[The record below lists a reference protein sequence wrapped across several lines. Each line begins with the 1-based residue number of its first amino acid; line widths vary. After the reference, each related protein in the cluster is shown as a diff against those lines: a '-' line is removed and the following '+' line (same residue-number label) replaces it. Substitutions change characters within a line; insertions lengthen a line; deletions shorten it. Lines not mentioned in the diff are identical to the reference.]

1 MVKDFDA
8 HLHKYL
14 RPSSKIPDFKT
25 FPEHRPWPVLYWEMI
40 QYDKKYLSYMLH
52 NLKIAAE
59 ETINTKTNLS
69 LLDIWEKFHSNMD
82 WHAGESYIWFRV
94 IKHREAMTDEE
105 RKQEAEE
112 LMAFMKDAIE
122 YNPGSPE

>member
-8 HLHKYL
+8 HLHKFL

-52 NLKIAAE
+52 NMKTAAAE
-59 ETINTKTNLS
+59 TVSITETADEYYSAVLRQLNQEILG
-69 LLDIWEKFHSNMD
+69 LFYM
-82 WHAGESYIWFRV
+82 HASSWGFSMYIGGRW
-94 IKHREAMTDEE
+94 
-105 RKQEAEE
+105 
-112 LMAFMKDAIE
+112 
-122 YNPGSPE
+122 